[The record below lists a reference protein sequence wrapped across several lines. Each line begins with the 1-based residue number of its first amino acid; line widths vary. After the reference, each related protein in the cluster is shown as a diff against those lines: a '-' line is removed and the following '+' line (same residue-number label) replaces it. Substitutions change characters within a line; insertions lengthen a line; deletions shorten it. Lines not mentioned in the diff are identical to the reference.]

1 MTPPLPDANKKSP
14 RVYRNL
20 QTKNLENVT
29 FNDIEA
35 TGDPLS
41 IELHNEDELR
51 RLVLVQLAR
60 LTCKSEWTGLLTAS
74 SGGMTSFDVEADS
87 GSAETITNGA
97 SLKFSGG
104 TGLDTVVSAPDTIT
118 TSISNTGVTANS
130 YTSPSSVT
138 VNAQGQITAITAGSG
153 GDTYTLD
160 ATQSGS
166 DVEINLDAT
175 TGSDSK
181 VKLVA
186 GSNITLTRTASDSVT
201 LASSGG
207 GGTNSYDVQ
216 LPSGTING
224 GGDSTILHSRMPPW
238 GSATSSASSLNSDAD
253 PKFWPFVCAKSG
265 DLEKIVID
273 VTSDGTGVLGLAI
286 YSDTGTCLPDS
297 KIGGDFS
304 YTFGTSGTG
313 CVDLT
318 PSSTVTLTRGTQY
331 WIGIVE
337 TSLGNGS
344 IRCESGSTGFSFG
357 PISDTATSYASTSS
371 STVRCLELSGSSNTL
386 PSSVTASNLTN
397 QASFGMPRWG
407 AKFS

>member
-1 MTPPLPDANKKSP
+1 MSPPLPNANKKSP

-20 QTKNLENVT
+20 QTKDLENVT
-29 FNDIEA
+29 FSDMEA

-60 LTCKSEWTGLLTAS
+60 LTCKSEWTGLLTGAT
-74 SGGMTSFDVEADS
+74 GMTSFTVEADT
-87 GSAETITNGA
+87 GTPETITNGA

-118 TSISNTGVTANS
+118 TSISNTGVLANS
-130 YTSPSSVT
+130 YASPSSVT
-138 VNAQGQITAITAGSG
+138 VNAQGQITAITAGTSPT
-153 GDTYTLD
+153 TYTLD

-166 DVEINLDAT
+166 DVELNLDASA
-175 TGSDSK
+175 GADST

-207 GGTNSYDVQ
+207 SSTNSYDVQ
-216 LPSGTING
+216 LPSGTINAG
-224 GGDSTILHSRMPPW
+224 SDSTILHSRMPPW
-238 GSATSSASSLNSDAD
+238 GSATSSASALNSDAN
-253 PKFWPFVCAKSG
+253 PKFWPFVCAKTG
-265 DLEKIVID
+265 DLDKIVID
-273 VTSDGTGVLGLAI
+273 VTADGTGVLILAI

-313 CVDLT
+313 CVDLGA
-318 PSSTVTLTRGTQY
+318 PSQVALTRGTQY
-331 WIGIVE
+331 WIGVVE
-337 TSLGNGS
+337 QSIGNGA
-344 IRCESGSTGFSFG
+344 IRCESGSAGFSFG
-357 PISDTATSYASTSS
+357 PISDTASSYASTSS
-371 STVRCLELSGSSNTL
+371 STVRCLELSSSSNVL

-397 QASFGMPRWG
+397 KTAFGMPRWG